1 MSGIKV
7 IFGGAGINPG
17 SPFGDIPTLRTTFDK
32 LEAAGVK
39 TIDTSNIY
47 GASESILG
55 EAGAASRFTVD
66 TKTAGG
72 FHSQGIGGTRAAI
85 LEQAQNSRN
94 KLGGPVDVFFIHAP
108 DANVPLEETLSA
120 INEVYQTGFFKR
132 FGLSNYEAAD
142 VEKVYNICKEKGY
155 PLPQVYQ
162 GSKYITIRDQTYPS
176 PEKKEKRS
184 PPPPFFLFFAP
195 VSPIITDYS
204 AAARKQE
211 SVLFPTLRKL
221 NMSFYAYSPL
231 AGGFLTKTRSDI
243 AQGAGRFNASAF
255 GGIYHNMFS
264 AKASY
269 VDALEQWASI
279 AQEEKTT
286 PASLAYRW
294 VRYNSSLK
302 AELGDALLIGASSV
316 KQLEETLEE
325 IGKGPLSAR
334 AVERI
339 DQMWETIKHEAP
351 LDPLHQ

>member
-47 GASESILG
+47 GASEAILG

-162 GSKYITIRDQTYPS
+162 GN
-176 PEKKEKRS
+176 
-184 PPPPFFLFFAP
+184 
-195 VSPIITDYS
+195 YS